1 MAKDEVKKE
10 TPREETPKEES
21 KKKVSFNEINKGPT
35 IMLDTSKDP
44 KIG

>member
-10 TPREETPKEES
+10 VPQTPKEQP
-21 KKKVSFNEINKGPT
+21 KKKVPFNEANKGPT
-35 IMLDTSKDP
+35 ITIDTSNDP

>member
-10 TPREETPKEES
+10 TQQALKEEP
-21 KKKVSFNEINKGPT
+21 KKKVPFNEANKGPT
-35 IMLDTSKDP
+35 ITIDTSKDP